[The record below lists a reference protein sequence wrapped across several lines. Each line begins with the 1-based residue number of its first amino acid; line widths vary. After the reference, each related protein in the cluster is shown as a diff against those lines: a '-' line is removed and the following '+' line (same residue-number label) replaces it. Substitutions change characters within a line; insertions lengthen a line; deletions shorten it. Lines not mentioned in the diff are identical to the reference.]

1 MDRSKTIH
9 QSSTK
14 VVLGRIFKGKI
25 HLKLQGVPYATAF
38 DILIEWEIKKIKIL
52 TTLLDKYTNFQCSRE
67 FWIWL
72 IDFETLFWHTT
83 KIVYSYCA
91 ISVNISFIYLLKCL
105 VIVMLMHVTPS
116 MREISC
122 EFFNCFEFCQKFP
135 VKDNIVCVL
144 NQLT

>member
-1 MDRSKTIH
+1 MDWSKTIH
-9 QSSTK
+9 QTTTK
-14 VVLGRIFKGKI
+14 VELYRFFWGKI
-25 HLKLQGVPYATAF
+25 HSNLQGVPQATAF
-38 DILIEWEIKKIKIL
+38 DVLIKWEIKKITIL
-52 TTLLDKYTNFQCSRE
+52 TTLLDKYTNFQCSRV

-72 IDFETLFWHTT
+72 IDFETLFWHTA
-83 KIVYSYCA
+83 KIIYSYCA

-116 MREISC
+116 MRGISR

-144 NQLT
+144 NQRT